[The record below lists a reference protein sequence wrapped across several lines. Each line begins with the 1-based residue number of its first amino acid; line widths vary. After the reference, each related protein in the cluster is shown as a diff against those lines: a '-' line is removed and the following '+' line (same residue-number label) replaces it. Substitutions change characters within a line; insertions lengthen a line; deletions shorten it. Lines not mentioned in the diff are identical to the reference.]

1 MAVVVVM
8 APGWELKLEAYVAKA
23 MDRLA
28 DDIAAD
34 ARRFAPVGTTGHLKS
49 SIRVHKSGPTSRRI
63 HAHAPYAAFVELG
76 TRAHV
81 IRPNSKKALYWPG
94 ARHPVAKVIHP
105 GTRAQPYLRPALF
118 LRRIL

>member
-1 MAVVVVM
+1 MAVIVVM
-8 APGWELKLEAYVAKA
+8 APGWELKLEAHVARA
-23 MDRLA
+23 MDKLA
-28 DDIAAD
+28 DAIAAD
-34 ARRFAPVGTTGHLKS
+34 ARRFAPVGTTGHLKA

-81 IRPNSKKALYWPG
+81 IRPNSKKALHWPT
-94 ARHPVAKVIHP
+94 ARHPVKVVHHR
-105 GTRAQPYLRPALF
+105 GTPAQPYLRPALF